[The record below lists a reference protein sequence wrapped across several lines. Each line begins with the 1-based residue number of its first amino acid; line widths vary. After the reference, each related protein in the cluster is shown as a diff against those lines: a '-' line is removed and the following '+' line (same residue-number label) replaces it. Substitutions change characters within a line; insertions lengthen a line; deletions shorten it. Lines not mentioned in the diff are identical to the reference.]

1 MSLAYHEHECPHC
14 GEATTH
20 HTFEHEKEGD
30 DVTFWCR
37 HCERDVEGT
46 IGTRVIRA

>member
-14 GEATTH
+14 GKTTTH
-20 HTFEHEKEGD
+20 HTFEHEQEGD
-30 DVTFWCR
+30 DVKFWCR

-46 IGTRVIRA
+46 IGARVSRA